1 MKCGLAQWLVSSA
14 SDRNRPLPR
23 WVHRHADRCQPCRDF
38 IRFSGLLDDR
48 ARRDA
53 INLLETIEEPP
64 IAGMPDRIPA
74 GARPD
79 ATLRP
84 TARRIWIRAAAT
96 SAAAALILGAIMI
109 FRPSSPALTP
119 ISATSLWEEVSPLNK
134 LPVQGGAIH
143 VWAVEAE
150 SPLDLEYEN
159 LKKALSSAARIV
171 QGRLDLK
178 IGVNLP

>member
-23 WVHRHADRCQPCRDF
+23 WVRRHSDRCPSCRDF
-38 IRFSGLLDDR
+38 IRFAELLDDR

-53 INLLETIEEPP
+53 FNLLETIEEPR
-64 IAGMPDRIPA
+64 ISGLPDRIPA

-96 SAAAALILGAIMI
+96 SAAAALILAAIMI
-109 FRPSSPALTP
+109 FRPFSPALTP
-119 ISATSLWEEVSPLNK
+119 ISATSLWEEVAPLKK

-143 VWAVEAE
+143 TWAVEAE
-150 SPLDLEYEN
+150 SPLDREYEN
-159 LKKALSSAARIV
+159 LKKALSSAARVI
-171 QGRLDLK
+171 QSRLDLK
-178 IGVNLP
+178 IGSDLP